1 MTMMKYALPVLA
13 LASLAACPGPD
24 DKNAETVWLAPDGR
38 ETAVRLVEGRPPPF

>member
-1 MTMMKYALPVLA
+1 MKYAPLFVIAVLG
-13 LASLAACPGPD
+13 ACPGPD